1 MVEYK
6 NRDRLDREVI
16 GLVLALNSYV
26 GIRTCES
33 CSGHGDHPFW
43 VEFLA
48 HSPESLAEVLW
59 WFRKSLGMSW
69 RVFAK
74 TDVDKRQV
82 YYRLE
87 APGGDQT
94 FEEADALATQI
105 LDRGGRHHEWMNHLW
120 KQIKG
125 DE

>member
-74 TDVDKRQV
+74 TDVD
-82 YYRLE
+82 
-87 APGGDQT
+87 
-94 FEEADALATQI
+94 
-105 LDRGGRHHEWMNHLW
+105 RGGHHHEYELYIRTNGFVSSWAT
-120 KQIKG
+120 KAI
-125 DE
+125 ESVEYSFSVSVPR